1 MDSHVLEMNDT
12 LTTTSTSNLTQVSNG
27 VEDEIIIQTV
37 KLNKYFGD
45 KHVLKDIDFE
55 VRKREVVAV
64 IGPSTWRLRN
74 IHDRIGGKNKG
85 EESNHAQA
93 SYSSHPERERAGRI
107 ASDHQAPSQ

>member
-1 MDSHVLEMNDT
+1 MNDA
-12 LTTTSTSNLTQVSNG
+12 LPTTNSGSLSQATNV
-27 VEDEIIIQTV
+27 VEDEIIIRTV